1 MYLCGGPSFGVEFQG
16 DGERID
22 SYYPA
27 ISLMHICIQG
37 SAENEQVIASTME
50 ERTSVEPEDGD
61 METNSKAAV
70 RGFISYLI

>member
-1 MYLCGGPSFGVEFQG
+1 
-16 DGERID
+16 
-22 SYYPA
+22 
-27 ISLMHICIQG
+27 MHICIQG
-37 SAENEQVIASTME
+37 SAENEQVIASIME